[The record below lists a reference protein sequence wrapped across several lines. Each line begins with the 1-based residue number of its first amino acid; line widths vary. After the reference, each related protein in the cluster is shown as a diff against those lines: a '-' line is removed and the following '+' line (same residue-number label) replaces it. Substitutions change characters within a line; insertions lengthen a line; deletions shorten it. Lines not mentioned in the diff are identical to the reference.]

1 MNGDISLTSREGNFL
16 CVFYFVGKKITF
28 FGCNAARPQS
38 FWVIV
43 SINDPTIITSNMVSK
58 MESSI
63 SSYVVQR
70 KILKV
75 GIVHI
80 L

>member
-1 MNGDISLTSREGNFL
+1 MGRKF
-16 CVFYFVGKKITF
+16 FVCLLFCWKKDNL